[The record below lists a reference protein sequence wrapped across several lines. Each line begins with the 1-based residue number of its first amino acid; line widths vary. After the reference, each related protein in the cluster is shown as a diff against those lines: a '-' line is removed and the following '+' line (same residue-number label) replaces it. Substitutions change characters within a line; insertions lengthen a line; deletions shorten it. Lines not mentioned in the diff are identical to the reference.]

1 MPMYNLPEDSKNY
14 RKTTSSLWNFYRD
27 QTNNG
32 TDVNNITRPILNS
45 KSFDYK
51 ANVIENGVTNNNLI
65 KNNVKIAV
73 PLNIW
78 AIFGEA

>member
-1 MPMYNLPEDSKNY
+1 MPMYNLPEYSKNY

-73 PLNIW
+73 PLNI
-78 AIFGEA
+78 

>member
-1 MPMYNLPEDSKNY
+1 MYNLPEDSKNY

-73 PLNIW
+73 PLNI
-78 AIFGEA
+78 

>member
-1 MPMYNLPEDSKNY
+1 MSMYNLPEYSKNY

-73 PLNIW
+73 PLNI
-78 AIFGEA
+78 

>member
-1 MPMYNLPEDSKNY
+1 MPTYNLPEYSKNY

-73 PLNIW
+73 PLNI
-78 AIFGEA
+78 

>member
-73 PLNIW
+73 PLNI
-78 AIFGEA
+78 